1 MNTSRY
7 QLDFIQAAV
16 DQLKDF
22 LFSDLIYWPIGI
34 RAASGYKAYPQL
46 TLGTLLLFLHQA
58 EALST
63 DSESKTELSRSKT
76 DIELIRTKWQA
87 HWRRKA
93 EAEFSARIKLW
104 RDFLQEYRKDP
115 EGNFDR
121 YEYEVT
127 RRVMLEWLAQE
138 SSSLKR
144 PELEMLKSLDLLLK
158 SLMVHG
164 DFIWDQNLKPEFPEE
179 VFWYLYGKLP
189 VNWPG
194 SV

>member
-7 QLDFIQAAV
+7 QLDFIQAGI
-16 DQLKDF
+16 DQLTDY

-34 RAASGYKAYPQL
+34 RAVSGYPAYPQL
-46 TLGTLLLFLHQA
+46 TLGTLILFLHQA

-63 DSESKTELSRSKT
+63 GSKSKSELSKSKN
-76 DIELIRTKWQA
+76 DLELIRRRWQV

-93 EAEFSARIKLW
+93 GAEFKARIKLW

-115 EGNFDR
+115 EGNYDR

-127 RRVMLEWLAQE
+127 RRVMLEWLNQE
-138 SSSLKR
+138 ATDLKK
-144 PELEMLKSLDLLLK
+144 PELEMLESLDLLLK
-158 SLMVHG
+158 SLIFRG
-164 DFIWDQNLKPEFPEE
+164 DYIWDQNVKSEFPEE
-179 VFWYLYGKLP
+179 VFWYLYGRLP
-189 VNWPG
+189 ASWPG

>member
-16 DQLKDF
+16 EQLKDF

-46 TLGTLLLFLHQA
+46 TLGTLILFLHQA
-58 EALST
+58 DALST
-63 DSESKTELSRSKT
+63 DLESIAELSRSKNEF
-76 DIELIRTKWQA
+76 ELIRTKWQT
-87 HWRRKA
+87 HWQRKA
-93 EAEFSARIKLW
+93 EAEFLARIRLW

-127 RRVMLEWLAQE
+127 RRVMLEWLGQE

-144 PELEMLKSLDLLLK
+144 PEFEMLNSLDLLLR

-164 DFIWDQNLKPEFPEE
+164 EFIWDQNMKSEFPKEI
-179 VFWYLYGKLP
+179 FWYLYGKLP

-194 SV
+194 SG

>member
-1 MNTSRY
+1 
-7 QLDFIQAAV
+7 
-16 DQLKDF
+16 
-22 LFSDLIYWPIGI
+22 
-34 RAASGYKAYPQL
+34 L

-158 SLMVHG
+158 SLIVLG
-164 DFIWDQNLKPEFPEE
+164 DFIWDQKLKPEFPEE

-194 SV
+194 SD